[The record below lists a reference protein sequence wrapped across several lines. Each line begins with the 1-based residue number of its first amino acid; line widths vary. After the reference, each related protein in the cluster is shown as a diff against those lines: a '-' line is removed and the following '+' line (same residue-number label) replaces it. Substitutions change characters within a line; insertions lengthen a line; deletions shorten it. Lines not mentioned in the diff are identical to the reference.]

1 MVNLFF
7 ILFYAWINRDRA
19 TYILQVL
26 NFAIVTL
33 ENFLPVLH
41 IAKSLTESLKAA

>member
-1 MVNLFF
+1 MHGLIEIGQPIF
-7 ILFYAWINRDRA
+7 
-19 TYILQVL
+19 LQVL

-41 IAKSLTESLKAA
+41 IAKILTEGLKAA